1 MNKKLITIL
10 IILGFVVGCKK
21 YEETYPE
28 TLQINLGKTSEL
40 TAIKLVKQENNIVTA
55 VFSTTPGAKYSI
67 QIIPFGSETPI
78 LKEGFTANNTEASR
92 IFDLSNLPKKDY
104 DLIFIDI
111 SGKEVKYPIIIK

>member
-21 YEETYPE
+21 FEDAYLETP
-28 TLQINLGKTSEL
+28 QINLGKMPEL

-92 IFDLSNLPKKDY
+92 IFDLSDLPKKDY

>member
-92 IFDLSNLPKKDY
+92 IFDLSDLPKKDY

>member
-10 IILGFVVGCKK
+10 IILGFVIGCKK
-21 YEETYPE
+21 YEEIYPE
-28 TLQINLGKTSEL
+28 TPQINLGKTPEL

-78 LKEGFTANNTEASR
+78 IKEGFTANNIEASR
-92 IFDLSNLPKKDY
+92 IFDLSDLPKKDY

-111 SGKEVKYPIIIK
+111 SGNEVKYPITIK

>member
-55 VFSTTPGAKYSI
+55 VFSTIPGAKYSI

-92 IFDLSNLPKKDY
+92 IFDLSDLPKKDY

>member
-21 YEETYPE
+21 YEEEYPE

>member
-21 YEETYPE
+21 FEDAYLETP
-28 TLQINLGKTSEL
+28 QINLGKTPEL

-67 QIIPFGSETPI
+67 QIIPFGSETPVI
-78 LKEGFTANNTEASR
+78 KEGFTANNIESSR

-111 SGKEVKYPIIIK
+111 SGNEVKYPIIIK

>member
-1 MNKKLITIL
+1 MNKKLIVITV
-10 IILGFVVGCKK
+10 ILGFVFGCQK
-21 YEETYPE
+21 YEEVYPE
-28 TLQINLGKTSEL
+28 TPQINLGKISEL
-40 TAIKLVKQENNIVTA
+40 TAIKLVKQDNNIVTA

-78 LKEGFTANNTEASR
+78 IKEGFTANNTEASR
-92 IFDLSNLPKKDY
+92 IFDLSDLPKKDY

>member
-21 YEETYPE
+21 YEEAYLE
-28 TLQINLGKTSEL
+28 TPKINLGKTSEL
-40 TAIKLVKQENNIVTA
+40 TAIKFIKQENNVVTA

-67 QIIPFGSETPI
+67 QIIPFGREIPVI
-78 LKEGFTANNTEASR
+78 KEGFTANNIESSR

-111 SGKEVKYPIIIK
+111 SGNEVKYPIIIK